1 MITPPDIT
9 ELIKTTDHAGYLE
22 PSYLGATAA
31 EYAKAAGMVE
41 DVLTENGSWSRLT
54 VAGMHY
60 KYYVLKDP
68 Q

>member
-1 MITPPDIT
+1 MLTPIDIT
-9 ELIKTTDHAGYLE
+9 DLIKTTDRYGDLKLN
-22 PSYLGATAA
+22 YLGTTTA

-60 KYYVLKDP
+60 KYYVLRDP

>member
-1 MITPPDIT
+1 MTIPIDLTD
-9 ELIKTTDHAGYLE
+9 LIKTTDRAGYLK
-22 PSYLGATAA
+22 PSYLGTTTA

-41 DVLTENGSWSRLT
+41 DVLTENGSWARLT

-60 KYYVLKDP
+60 KYFVLRDP